1 VDEYWARPVAPGSA
15 FVPGKLEVLHVV
27 EATTAGVGRHVL
39 DLCGHMRQA
48 GLDVTVACPQ
58 VRERAMRD
66 TAFVDRLRA
75 AGVMV
80 VDVPMRYGVH
90 PLLDSRDY
98 GRLVRLMRYQDFDV
112 VHAHSSKA
120 GVLGRLAAQ
129 RCRVPAVVYTP
140 NAFAF
145 LGARD
150 RFRRWLY
157 RSVEQWLGRTMTDML
172 ICVSRSEMALA
183 RQWAIVPAGHS
194 VTIENAIDASQYAP
208 ASSLAEAK
216 LALGLDPDRLVVG
229 YVGRL
234 AAQKGLEVLVQAAQR
249 MLASSEGVQFL
260 LVGEGELERA
270 TRQMVQSL
278 GLADHVWFPGYRTD
292 IPRVLAAL
300 DVFVL
305 PSLYE
310 GMPYTLLEAMA
321 AGRAIVATDVA
332 GNRDLVRHGETGLLV
347 PPRQARALA
356 DAITYLVSFPEERRR
371 LSNAAFE
378 AAGARSSPDQM
389 ARQVIEVYAGI
400 LERKR
405 TER

>member
-1 VDEYWARPVAPGSA
+1 
-15 FVPGKLEVLHVV
+15 
-27 EATTAGVGRHVL
+27 
-39 DLCGHMRQA
+39 
-48 GLDVTVACPQ
+48 
-58 VRERAMRD
+58 
-66 TAFVDRLRA
+66 
-75 AGVMV
+75 MV

-90 PLLDSRDY
+90 PLVDFRDY
-98 GRLVRLMRYQDFDV
+98 GRLVRLMQYQDFDV

-120 GVLGRLAAQ
+120 GVLGRLAAR

-150 RFRRWLY
+150 RFRRCLY
-157 RSVEQWLGRTMTDML
+157 RSVEQWLGRMMTDML
-172 ICVSRSEMALA
+172 ICVSRSEMALSD
-183 RQWAIVPAGHS
+183 QWAIVPAGHS

-208 ASSLAEAK
+208 GISLAEAK
-216 LALGLDPDRLVVG
+216 SALGLDPDRLMVG

-234 AAQKGLEVLVQAAQR
+234 AAQKGIVYLVRAAQR
-249 MLASSEGVQFL
+249 VLASGDSVQFL
-260 LVGEGELERA
+260 LVGEGELEGA

-278 GLADHVWFPGYRTD
+278 GLADHVWLPGYRTD
-292 IPRVLAAL
+292 IPKVLAAL

-310 GMPYTLLEAMA
+310 GMPYTLMEAMA

-332 GNRDLVRHGETGLLV
+332 GSRDLVRHGETGLLV
-347 PPRQARALA
+347 PPRQAGALA
-356 DAITYLVSFPEERRR
+356 DAIMGLVSSPESRQRMGR
-371 LSNAAFE
+371 AAFE

-389 ARQVIEVYAGI
+389 ARQVVEVYARI